1 MLSRATLV
9 PSTAEHSSWSFSS
22 FQWLASLVAQ
32 MVKNPPA
39 MQETWVRPLDWE
51 DPLEKGMATHSSIAA
66 WRIPQTEATVHGV
79 TRVQLDLATT
89 PPPPLYREGE
99 MTVVILRAV
108 DTSSLGV

>member
-1 MLSRATLV
+1 MELLVLS
-9 PSTAEHSSWSFSS
+9 
-22 FQWLASLVAQ
+22 VAGFLGGSDG
-32 MVKNPPA
+32 KESACYAGDLGLTSGLGRSPGEGHGNPL
-39 MQETWVRPLDWE
+39 QYCG
-51 DPLEKGMATHSSIAA
+51 LENS
-66 WRIPQTEATVHGV
+66 TEATVHGV